1 MHSRPLRLLLL
12 ALTAALLGLLAS
24 PAAADDARVEVNVA
38 VNGSKVTVY
47 GTLSADGKPLKRQDV
62 IAYIDGVE
70 IGRDQTRGNG
80 QFAVEADVNLAGGQ
94 HTATVRFDGNGD
106 VSGTQGAVNFEAQ
119 GTTQPNPQQPN
130 QEQPG
135 QPQQPA
141 PQEPAPPKVEMA
153 LTASAPEAATNGE
166 MISISGA
173 LKANGAPVA
182 GAGISV
188 ADASGDVAD
197 SFTVTG
203 DDGAFQ
209 TMYLV
214 PEDQAEGDLKLTLSF
229 AASGSFPAASR
240 SLALPIT
247 HIDVEADQPPAEEGS
262 EGAAGEN
269 AATGSPQPTAPATQ
283 SAPAPQTTA
292 GANTPATE
300 EPETSPMTWFV
311 VSLLGIAALAVVALV
326 VMVARAGFGRRR
338 RRSSEGAIDFLND
351 ELDGAYSP
359 FADDDEPTQF
369 LDGSGI
375 EADGLEEPADDLA
388 ETAPIRTTP
397 IHTEAA
403 AEQTAALTPRVP
415 HDAAAT
421 AVLAPATH
429 AAFRPSETP
438 AETVTPATDD
448 SDLGEVV
455 DNPDFDEDVEP
466 QPVAP
471 RRGLPAD

>member
-38 VNGSKVTVY
+38 VSGSKVTVY
-47 GTLSADGKPLKRQDV
+47 GTLSAGDQPLKRQDV
-62 IAYIDGVE
+62 VAYVDGVE

-80 QFAVEADVNLAGGQ
+80 QFAVEAELNLSGGQ
-94 HTATVRFDGNGD
+94 HTATVRYDGKGG
-106 VSGTQGAVNFEAQ
+106 VSGTQGAVNFDAQ
-119 GTTQPNPQQPN
+119 GSTQPNP
-130 QEQPG
+130 EQPT
-135 QPQQPA
+135 QPEQPA
-141 PQEPAPPKVEMA
+141 PQEPAPPPVEMA
-153 LTASAPEAATNGE
+153 LTGSVPEAATNGE
-166 MISISGA
+166 MIAISGA
-173 LKANGAPVA
+173 LKANGAPVS

-188 ADASGDVAD
+188 SDASGDVAD

-203 DDGAFQ
+203 DDGGFQ

-229 AASGSFPAASR
+229 AASGSFPAASH

-262 EGAAGEN
+262 EGAGNEN
-269 AATGSPQPTAPATQ
+269 AAPTSPQPTSPSPQ
-283 SAPAPQTTA
+283 SAPAPQTTQ
-292 GANTPATE
+292 GSNTPATE
-300 EPETSPMTWFV
+300 EPEASPMTWFV
-311 VSLLGIAALAVVALV
+311 VSLLGIAALAVVALI

-359 FADDDEPTQF
+359 FADDEVPTQF
-369 LDGSGI
+369 LDAS
-375 EADGLEEPADDLA
+375 EMAADDAA
-388 ETAPIRTTP
+388 EQPPVDPAESTLIHTAPIHTAP
-397 IHTEAA
+397 IQTAPAHTESAV
-403 AEQTAALTPRVP
+403 EQTAPLAPPLAP
-415 HDAAAT
+415 DAAAT
-421 AVLAPATH
+421 AVVAPVAH
-429 AAFRPSETP
+429 AAFRPSET
-438 AETVTPATDD
+438 ATDD
-448 SDLGEVV
+448 PDLGEVV